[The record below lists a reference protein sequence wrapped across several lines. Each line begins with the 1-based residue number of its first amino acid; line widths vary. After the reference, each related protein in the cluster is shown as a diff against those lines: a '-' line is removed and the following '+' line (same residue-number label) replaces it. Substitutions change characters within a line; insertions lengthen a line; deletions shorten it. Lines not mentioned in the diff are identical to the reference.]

1 MTPNSGDG
9 VNYTRAEGGEDG
21 NDGVP
26 GTPNDQPNGGA

>member
-21 NDGVP
+21 TAGAKEDGR
-26 GTPNDQPNGGA
+26 G